1 MRSMRSVYALV
12 KNNLKIM
19 ILKKPAYTILTVVFP
34 LIIFLFAPKI
44 IDQSITEINVG
55 ICDESKSFSS
65 NKLDEYLSDIDMI
78 NLVEVNS
85 EDDLKQKFNTR
96 DIYLGIMIEKN
107 IEEKI
112 LKGDNSGV
120 ILYGIEGESLHEIL
134 DKGLSIELSN
144 MINLA
149 KVNDGDLEKY
159 KLSVERKEKEKI
171 EVSYKDLNDVK
182 KDHSVSQSLI
192 GFIIMF
198 AFYRAMSGSGLISED
213 KEQNMY
219 TRILTTSVRPWQY
232 YLSNIIST
240 TILLSILFTI
250 SVIEINFV
258 STIEIGV
265 SNLMLIVILLIL
277 GIVSVSVGT
286 FCMTI
291 TNDRDLSSII
301 SNFVTIS
308 FLALGGCF
316 VPLSYLS
323 GTINKISYFTPIR
336 WAMEAI
342 NNAQQGAD
350 ISVIV
355 MNLLVLSL
363 FGVVFFIISV
373 YCINKRDKV
382 DNVR

>member
-1 MRSMRSVYALV
+1 MRSVYALV

-350 ISVIV
+350 IGVIV

-382 DNVR
+382 ENVR

>member
-1 MRSMRSVYALV
+1 MRSVYALV

-250 SVIEINFV
+250 SAIEINFV

-350 ISVIV
+350 IGVIV

>member
-1 MRSMRSVYALV
+1 MRSVYALV

-34 LIIFLFAPKI
+34 MIIFLFAPKI

-55 ICDESKSFSS
+55 IYDESKSFSS

-96 DIYLGIMIEKN
+96 DIYLGIMIDKN
-107 IEEKI
+107 MEEKV
-112 LKGDNSGV
+112 LRGDNSGV
-120 ILYGIEGESLHEIL
+120 ILYGIEGENLYEIL

-149 KVNDGDLEKY
+149 KINNGDFEKY
-159 KLSVERKEKEKI
+159 KSSVERKEKEKI
-171 EVSYKDLNDVK
+171 QVSYKDLNDVEVN
-182 KDHSVSQSLI
+182 HSVSQTLI

-198 AFYRAMSGSGLISED
+198 AFYRAMSGSGLIGED

-219 TRILTTSVRPWQY
+219 TRILTTSVKPWQY

-240 TILLSILFTI
+240 TILLAILFSI
-250 SVIEINFV
+250 SVIEINLV

-265 SNLMLIVILLIL
+265 SNIMLITILLIL

-301 SNFVTIS
+301 SNFITIS

-323 GTINKISYFTPIR
+323 GIINKISYFTPIR

>member
-1 MRSMRSVYALV
+1 MRSVYALV

-34 LIIFLFAPKI
+34 MIIFLFAPKI
-44 IDQSITEINVG
+44 IDGSITEINVG
-55 ICDESKSFSS
+55 IYDESKSFSS

-96 DIYLGIMIEKN
+96 DIYLGIMIDKN
-107 IEEKI
+107 MEEKV
-112 LKGDNSGV
+112 LRGDNSGV
-120 ILYGIEGESLHEIL
+120 ILYGIEGENLYEIL

-149 KVNDGDLEKY
+149 KINNGDFEKY
-159 KLSVERKEKEKI
+159 KSSVERKEKEKI
-171 EVSYKDLNDVK
+171 QVSYKDLNDVEVN
-182 KDHSVSQSLI
+182 HSVSQTLI

-198 AFYRAMSGSGLISED
+198 AFYRAMSGSGLIGED

-219 TRILTTSVRPWQY
+219 TRILTTSVKPWQY
-232 YLSNIIST
+232 YLSNIISI
-240 TILLSILFTI
+240 TILLAILFSI
-250 SVIEINFV
+250 SVIEINLI

-265 SNLMLIVILLIL
+265 SNIMLITILLIL

-301 SNFVTIS
+301 SNFITIS

-363 FGVVFFIISV
+363 FGMVFFIISV

>member
-1 MRSMRSVYALV
+1 MRSVYALV

-19 ILKKPAYTILTVVFP
+19 ILKKPAYTILTVIFP

-55 ICDESKSFSS
+55 IYDESKSFSS

-96 DIYLGIMIEKN
+96 DIYLGIMIDKN
-107 IEEKI
+107 MEEKI
-112 LKGDNSGV
+112 LNGDNSGV
-120 ILYGIEGESLHEIL
+120 ILYGIEGENLHEIL

-219 TRILTTSVRPWQY
+219 TRILTTSVKPWQY

-265 SNLMLIVILLIL
+265 SNLMLITILLIL

-301 SNFVTIS
+301 SNFITIS

>member
-1 MRSMRSVYALV
+1 MRGVYALV

-19 ILKKPAYTILTVVFP
+19 ILKKPVYTILTVVFP

-44 IDQSITEINVG
+44 IDGSITEINVG
-55 ICDESKSFSS
+55 IYDESKSFSS

-96 DIYLGIMIEKN
+96 DIYLGMMIDKN
-107 IEEKI
+107 MEEKV
-112 LKGDNSGV
+112 LRGDSSGV
-120 ILYGIEGESLHEIL
+120 ILYGIEGENLYEIL

-149 KVNDGDLEKY
+149 KINNGDFKKY
-159 KLSVERKEKEKI
+159 KSSVERKEKEKI
-171 EVSYKDLNDVK
+171 QVSYKDLNDVEGN
-182 KDHSVSQSLI
+182 HSVSQTLI

-198 AFYRAMSGSGLISED
+198 AFYRAMSGSGLIGED

-219 TRILTTSVRPWQY
+219 TRILTTSVKPWQY

-240 TILLSILFTI
+240 TILLAILFSI
-250 SVIEINFV
+250 SVIEINLV

-265 SNLMLIVILLIL
+265 SNIMLITILLIL

-301 SNFVTIS
+301 SNFITIS

-323 GTINKISYFTPIR
+323 GIINKISYFTPIR

>member
-1 MRSMRSVYALV
+1 MRSVYALV

-34 LIIFLFAPKI
+34 MIIFLFAPKI

-55 ICDESKSFSS
+55 IYDESKSFSS

-107 IEEKI
+107 MEEKV

-120 ILYGIEGESLHEIL
+120 ILYGIEGENLHEIL

-171 EVSYKDLNDVK
+171 QVSYKDLNDVEGN
-182 KDHSVSQSLI
+182 HSVSQTLI

-198 AFYRAMSGSGLISED
+198 AFYRAMSGSGLIGED

-219 TRILTTSVRPWQY
+219 TRILTTSVKPWQY

-240 TILLSILFTI
+240 TILLAILFSI
-250 SVIEINFV
+250 SVIEINLV

-265 SNLMLIVILLIL
+265 SNIMLITILLIL

-301 SNFVTIS
+301 SNFITIS

-323 GTINKISYFTPIR
+323 GIINKISYFTPIR

>member
-1 MRSMRSVYALV
+1 MRSVYALV

-219 TRILTTSVRPWQY
+219 TRILTTSVKPWQY

-342 NNAQQGAD
+342 NNAQQVAD
-350 ISVIV
+350 IGVIV

>member
-1 MRSMRSVYALV
+1 MRSVYALV

-19 ILKKPAYTILTVVFP
+19 ILKKPVYTILTVVFP

-44 IDQSITEINVG
+44 IDGSITEINVG
-55 ICDESKSFSS
+55 IYDESKSFSS

-96 DIYLGIMIEKN
+96 DIYLGMMIDKN
-107 IEEKI
+107 MEEKV
-112 LKGDNSGV
+112 LRGDSSGV
-120 ILYGIEGESLHEIL
+120 ILYGIEGENLYEIL

-149 KVNDGDLEKY
+149 KINNGDFKKY
-159 KLSVERKEKEKI
+159 KSSVERKEKEKI
-171 EVSYKDLNDVK
+171 QVSYKDLNDVEGN
-182 KDHSVSQSLI
+182 HSVSQTLI

-198 AFYRAMSGSGLISED
+198 AFYRAMSGSGLIGED

-219 TRILTTSVRPWQY
+219 TRILTTSVKPWQY

-240 TILLSILFTI
+240 TILLAILFSI
-250 SVIEINFV
+250 SVIEINLV

-265 SNLMLIVILLIL
+265 SNIMLITILLIL

-301 SNFVTIS
+301 SNFITIS

-323 GTINKISYFTPIR
+323 GIINKISYFTPIR

>member
-1 MRSMRSVYALV
+1 MRSVYALV

-34 LIIFLFAPKI
+34 MIIFLFAPKI
-44 IDQSITEINVG
+44 IDGSITEINVG
-55 ICDESKSFSS
+55 IYDESKSFSS

-96 DIYLGIMIEKN
+96 DIYLGMMIDKN
-107 IEEKI
+107 MEEKV
-112 LKGDNSGV
+112 LRGDSSGV
-120 ILYGIEGESLHEIL
+120 ILYGIEGENLYEIL

-149 KVNDGDLEKY
+149 KINNGDFKKY
-159 KLSVERKEKEKI
+159 KSSVERKEKEKI
-171 EVSYKDLNDVK
+171 QVSYKDLNDVEGN
-182 KDHSVSQSLI
+182 HSVSQTLI

-198 AFYRAMSGSGLISED
+198 AFYRAMSGSGLIGED

-219 TRILTTSVRPWQY
+219 TRILTTSVKPWQY

-240 TILLSILFTI
+240 TILLAILFSI
-250 SVIEINFV
+250 SVIEINLV

-265 SNLMLIVILLIL
+265 SNIMLITILLIL

-301 SNFVTIS
+301 SNFITIS

-323 GTINKISYFTPIR
+323 GIINKISYFTPIR

>member
-1 MRSMRSVYALV
+1 MRSVYALV

-34 LIIFLFAPKI
+34 MIIFLFAPKI

-55 ICDESKSFSS
+55 IYDESKSFSS

-107 IEEKI
+107 MEEKV

-120 ILYGIEGESLHEIL
+120 ILYGIEGENLHEIL

-171 EVSYKDLNDVK
+171 QVSYKDLNDVK
-182 KDHSVSQSLI
+182 KSHSVSQSLI

-219 TRILTTSVRPWQY
+219 TRILTTSVKPWQY

-250 SVIEINFV
+250 SVIEINLI

-265 SNLMLIVILLIL
+265 SNIMLITILLIL

-301 SNFVTIS
+301 SNFITIS

>member
-1 MRSMRSVYALV
+1 MRSVYALV

-19 ILKKPAYTILTVVFP
+19 ILKKPVYTILTVVFP

-44 IDQSITEINVG
+44 IDGSITEINVG
-55 ICDESKSFSS
+55 IYDESKSFSS

-96 DIYLGIMIEKN
+96 DIYLGMMIDKN
-107 IEEKI
+107 MEEKV
-112 LKGDNSGV
+112 LRGDSSGV
-120 ILYGIEGESLHEIL
+120 ILYGIEGENLYEIL

-149 KVNDGDLEKY
+149 KINNGDFKKY
-159 KLSVERKEKEKI
+159 KSSVERKEKEKI
-171 EVSYKDLNDVK
+171 QVSYKDLNDVEGN
-182 KDHSVSQSLI
+182 HSVSQTLI

-198 AFYRAMSGSGLISED
+198 AFYRAMSGSGLIGED

-219 TRILTTSVRPWQY
+219 TRILTTSVKPWQY

-240 TILLSILFTI
+240 TILLAILFSI
-250 SVIEINFV
+250 SVIEINLV

-265 SNLMLIVILLIL
+265 SNIMLITILLIL

-301 SNFVTIS
+301 SNFITIS

-323 GTINKISYFTPIR
+323 GIINKISYFTPIR
-336 WAMEAI
+336 LAMEAI

>member
-1 MRSMRSVYALV
+1 MRSVYALV

-120 ILYGIEGESLHEIL
+120 ILYGIEGETLHEIL

-350 ISVIV
+350 IGVIV

>member
-1 MRSMRSVYALV
+1 MRSVYALV

-34 LIIFLFAPKI
+34 MIIFLFAPKI

-55 ICDESKSFSS
+55 IYDESKSFSS

-107 IEEKI
+107 MEEKV

-120 ILYGIEGESLHEIL
+120 ILYGIEGENLHEIL

-159 KLSVERKEKEKI
+159 KLSVRRKEKEKI
-171 EVSYKDLNDVK
+171 QVSYKDLNDVEGN
-182 KDHSVSQSLI
+182 HSVSQTLI

-198 AFYRAMSGSGLISED
+198 AFYRAMSGSGLIGED

-219 TRILTTSVRPWQY
+219 TRILTTSVKPWQY

-240 TILLSILFTI
+240 TILLAILFSI
-250 SVIEINFV
+250 GVIEINLV

-265 SNLMLIVILLIL
+265 SNIMLITILLIL

-301 SNFVTIS
+301 SNFITIS

-323 GTINKISYFTPIR
+323 GIINKISYFTPIR

>member
-1 MRSMRSVYALV
+1 MRSVYALV

-19 ILKKPAYTILTVVFP
+19 ILKKPVYTILTVVFNF
-34 LIIFLFAPKI
+34 IIFLFAPKI
-44 IDQSITEINVG
+44 IDGSITEINVG
-55 ICDESKSFSS
+55 IYDESKSFSS

-96 DIYLGIMIEKN
+96 DIYLGMMIDKN
-107 IEEKI
+107 MEEKV
-112 LKGDNSGV
+112 LRGDSSGV
-120 ILYGIEGESLHEIL
+120 ILYGIEGENLYEIL

-149 KVNDGDLEKY
+149 KINNGDFKKY
-159 KLSVERKEKEKI
+159 KSSVERKEKEKI
-171 EVSYKDLNDVK
+171 QVSYKDLNDVEGN
-182 KDHSVSQSLI
+182 HSVSQTLI

-198 AFYRAMSGSGLISED
+198 AFYRAMSGSGLIGED

-219 TRILTTSVRPWQY
+219 TRILTTSVKPWQY

-240 TILLSILFTI
+240 TILLAILFSI
-250 SVIEINFV
+250 SVIEINLV

-265 SNLMLIVILLIL
+265 SNIMLITILLIL

-301 SNFVTIS
+301 SNFITIS

-323 GTINKISYFTPIR
+323 GIINKISYFTPIR

>member
-1 MRSMRSVYALV
+1 MRSVYALV

-19 ILKKPAYTILTVVFP
+19 ILKKPVYTILTVVFP

-96 DIYLGIMIEKN
+96 DIYLGMMIDKN
-107 IEEKI
+107 MEEKV
-112 LKGDNSGV
+112 LRGDSSGV
-120 ILYGIEGESLHEIL
+120 ILYGIEGENLYEIL

-149 KVNDGDLEKY
+149 KINNGDFKKY
-159 KLSVERKEKEKI
+159 KSSVERKEKEKI
-171 EVSYKDLNDVK
+171 QVSYKDLNDVEGN
-182 KDHSVSQSLI
+182 HSVSQTLI

-198 AFYRAMSGSGLISED
+198 AFYRAMSGSGLIGED

-219 TRILTTSVRPWQY
+219 TRILTTSVKPWQY

-240 TILLSILFTI
+240 TILLAILFSI
-250 SVIEINFV
+250 SVIEINLV

-265 SNLMLIVILLIL
+265 SNIMLITILLIL

-301 SNFVTIS
+301 SNFITIS

-323 GTINKISYFTPIR
+323 GIINKISYFTPIR

>member
-1 MRSMRSVYALV
+1 MRSVYALV

-19 ILKKPAYTILTVVFP
+19 ILKKPVYTILTVVFP

-44 IDQSITEINVG
+44 IDGSITEINVG
-55 ICDESKSFSS
+55 IYDESKSFSS

-96 DIYLGIMIEKN
+96 DIYLGMMIDKN
-107 IEEKI
+107 MEEKV
-112 LKGDNSGV
+112 LRGDSSGV
-120 ILYGIEGESLHEIL
+120 ILYGIEGENLYEIL

-149 KVNDGDLEKY
+149 KINNGDFKKY
-159 KLSVERKEKEKI
+159 KSSVERKEKEKI
-171 EVSYKDLNDVK
+171 QVSYKDLNDVEGN
-182 KDHSVSQSLI
+182 HSVSQTLI

-198 AFYRAMSGSGLISED
+198 AIYRAMSGSGLIGED

-219 TRILTTSVRPWQY
+219 TRILTTSVKPWQY

-240 TILLSILFTI
+240 TILLAILFSI
-250 SVIEINFV
+250 SVIEINLV

-265 SNLMLIVILLIL
+265 SNIMLITILLIL

-301 SNFVTIS
+301 SNFITIS

-323 GTINKISYFTPIR
+323 GIINKISYFTPIR

>member
-1 MRSMRSVYALV
+1 MRSVYALV

-213 KEQNMY
+213 KEKNMY

-350 ISVIV
+350 IGVIV

>member
-1 MRSMRSVYALV
+1 MRSVYALV

-44 IDQSITEINVG
+44 IDQSIAEINVG

-350 ISVIV
+350 IGVIV

>member
-1 MRSMRSVYALV
+1 
-12 KNNLKIM
+12 
-19 ILKKPAYTILTVVFP
+19 
-34 LIIFLFAPKI
+34 
-44 IDQSITEINVG
+44 
-55 ICDESKSFSS
+55 
-65 NKLDEYLSDIDMI
+65 
-78 NLVEVNS
+78 
-85 EDDLKQKFNTR
+85 
-96 DIYLGIMIEKN
+96 
-107 IEEKI
+107 
-112 LKGDNSGV
+112 
-120 ILYGIEGESLHEIL
+120 
-134 DKGLSIELSN
+134 
-144 MINLA
+144 
-149 KVNDGDLEKY
+149 
-159 KLSVERKEKEKI
+159 
-171 EVSYKDLNDVK
+171 
-182 KDHSVSQSLI
+182 
-192 GFIIMF
+192 MF
-198 AFYRAMSGSGLISED
+198 AFYRAMSGSGLIGED

-219 TRILTTSVRPWQY
+219 TRILTTSVKPWQY

-240 TILLSILFTI
+240 TILLAILFSI
-250 SVIEINFV
+250 SVIEINLV

-265 SNLMLIVILLIL
+265 SNIMLITILLIL

-301 SNFVTIS
+301 SNFITIS

-323 GTINKISYFTPIR
+323 GIINKISYFTPIR

>member
-1 MRSMRSVYALV
+1 MRSVYALV

-323 GTINKISYFTPIR
+323 GTINKISYFRPIR

-350 ISVIV
+350 IGVIV

>member
-1 MRSMRSVYALV
+1 MRSVYALV

-120 ILYGIEGESLHEIL
+120 ILYGIEGGSLHEIL

-350 ISVIV
+350 IGVIV

>member
-1 MRSMRSVYALV
+1 MRSVYALV

-44 IDQSITEINVG
+44 IDGSITEINVG

-350 ISVIV
+350 IGVIV

>member
-1 MRSMRSVYALV
+1 MRSVYALV

-149 KVNDGDLEKY
+149 KVNDGDLEKC

-350 ISVIV
+350 IGVIV

>member
-1 MRSMRSVYALV
+1 MRSVYALV

-55 ICDESKSFSS
+55 IYDESKSFSS

-96 DIYLGIMIEKN
+96 DIYLGIIIEKN
-107 IEEKI
+107 MEKKV

-120 ILYGIEGESLHEIL
+120 ILYGIEGENLHEIL

-171 EVSYKDLNDVK
+171 QVSYKDLNDVK
-182 KDHSVSQSLI
+182 KSHSVSQSLI

-198 AFYRAMSGSGLISED
+198 AFYRAMSGSGLIGED

-219 TRILTTSVRPWQY
+219 TRILTTSVKPWQY

-265 SNLMLIVILLIL
+265 SNLMLITILLIL

>member
-1 MRSMRSVYALV
+1 MRSVYALV

-19 ILKKPAYTILTVVFP
+19 ILKKPVYTILTVVFP

-44 IDQSITEINVG
+44 IDGSITEINVG
-55 ICDESKSFSS
+55 IYDESKSFSS

-96 DIYLGIMIEKN
+96 DIYLGMMIDKN
-107 IEEKI
+107 MEEKV
-112 LKGDNSGV
+112 LRGDSSGV
-120 ILYGIEGESLHEIL
+120 ILYGIEGENLYEIL

-149 KVNDGDLEKY
+149 KINNGDFKKY
-159 KLSVERKEKEKI
+159 KSSVERKEKEKI
-171 EVSYKDLNDVK
+171 QVSYKDLNDVEGN
-182 KDHSVSQSLI
+182 HSVSQTLI

-198 AFYRAMSGSGLISED
+198 AFYRAMSGSGLIGED

-219 TRILTTSVRPWQY
+219 TRILTTSVKPWQY

-240 TILLSILFTI
+240 TILLAILFSI
-250 SVIEINFV
+250 SVIEINLV

-265 SNLMLIVILLIL
+265 SNIMLITILLIL

-286 FCMTI
+286 FCLTI

-301 SNFVTIS
+301 SNFITIS

-323 GTINKISYFTPIR
+323 GIINKISYFTPIR

>member
-1 MRSMRSVYALV
+1 MRSVYALV

-308 FLALGGCF
+308 FLALGGALCLY
-316 VPLSYLS
+316 P
-323 GTINKISYFTPIR
+323 T
-336 WAMEAI
+336 
-342 NNAQQGAD
+342 
-350 ISVIV
+350 
-355 MNLLVLSL
+355 
-363 FGVVFFIISV
+363 
-373 YCINKRDKV
+373 
-382 DNVR
+382 

>member
-1 MRSMRSVYALV
+1 
-12 KNNLKIM
+12 
-19 ILKKPAYTILTVVFP
+19 
-34 LIIFLFAPKI
+34 
-44 IDQSITEINVG
+44 
-55 ICDESKSFSS
+55 
-65 NKLDEYLSDIDMI
+65 
-78 NLVEVNS
+78 
-85 EDDLKQKFNTR
+85 
-96 DIYLGIMIEKN
+96 
-107 IEEKI
+107 
-112 LKGDNSGV
+112 
-120 ILYGIEGESLHEIL
+120 
-134 DKGLSIELSN
+134 
-144 MINLA
+144 
-149 KVNDGDLEKY
+149 
-159 KLSVERKEKEKI
+159 
-171 EVSYKDLNDVK
+171 
-182 KDHSVSQSLI
+182 
-192 GFIIMF
+192 MF

-219 TRILTTSVRPWQY
+219 TRILTTSVKPWQY

-240 TILLSILFTI
+240 TILLSILFSI

-277 GIVSVSVGT
+277 GIVAVSVGT

-291 TNDRDLSSII
+291 TNDRDFSSII

-323 GTINKISYFTPIR
+323 NTINKISYFTPIR

-363 FGVVFFIISV
+363 FGMVFFIISV

>member
-1 MRSMRSVYALV
+1 MRSVYALV

-34 LIIFLFAPKI
+34 MIIFLFAPKI
-44 IDQSITEINVG
+44 IDGSITEINVG

-96 DIYLGIMIEKN
+96 DIYLGIMIDKN
-107 IEEKI
+107 MEEKV
-112 LKGDNSGV
+112 LRGDNSGV
-120 ILYGIEGESLHEIL
+120 ILYGIEGENLYEIL

-149 KVNDGDLEKY
+149 KINNGDFEKY
-159 KLSVERKEKEKI
+159 KSSVERKEKEKI
-171 EVSYKDLNDVK
+171 QVSYKDLNDVEVN
-182 KDHSVSQSLI
+182 HSVSQTLI

-198 AFYRAMSGSGLISED
+198 AFYRAMSGSGLIGED

-219 TRILTTSVRPWQY
+219 TRILTTSVKPWQY
-232 YLSNIIST
+232 YLSNIISI
-240 TILLSILFTI
+240 TILLAILFSI
-250 SVIEINFV
+250 SVIEINLI

-265 SNLMLIVILLIL
+265 SNIMLITILLIL

-301 SNFVTIS
+301 SNFITIS

-363 FGVVFFIISV
+363 FGMVFFIISV

>member
-1 MRSMRSVYALV
+1 MRSVYALV

-55 ICDESKSFSS
+55 IYDESKSFSS

-96 DIYLGIMIEKN
+96 DIYLGIIIEKN
-107 IEEKI
+107 MEKKV

-120 ILYGIEGESLHEIL
+120 ILYGIEGENLHEIL

-171 EVSYKDLNDVK
+171 QVSYKDLNDVK
-182 KDHSVSQSLI
+182 KSHSVSQSLI

-219 TRILTTSVRPWQY
+219 TRILTTSVKPWQY

-265 SNLMLIVILLIL
+265 SNLMLITILLIL

>member
-1 MRSMRSVYALV
+1 MRSVYALV

-34 LIIFLFAPKI
+34 LIIFIFAPKI

-350 ISVIV
+350 IGVIV

>member
-1 MRSMRSVYALV
+1 MRSVYALV

-78 NLVEVNS
+78 NIVEVNS

-350 ISVIV
+350 IGVIV

>member
-1 MRSMRSVYALV
+1 MRSVYALV

-350 ISVIV
+350 IGVIV

>member
-1 MRSMRSVYALV
+1 MRSVYALV

-34 LIIFLFAPKI
+34 MIIFLFAPKI

-55 ICDESKSFSS
+55 IYDESKSFSS

-107 IEEKI
+107 MEEKL

-120 ILYGIEGESLHEIL
+120 ILYGIEGENLHEIL

-171 EVSYKDLNDVK
+171 QVSYKDLNDVEGN
-182 KDHSVSQSLI
+182 HSVSQTLI

-198 AFYRAMSGSGLISED
+198 AFYRAMSGSGLIGED

-219 TRILTTSVRPWQY
+219 TRILTTSVKPWQY

-240 TILLSILFTI
+240 TILLAILFSI
-250 SVIEINFV
+250 SVIEINLV

-265 SNLMLIVILLIL
+265 SNIMLITILLIL

-301 SNFVTIS
+301 SNFITIS

-323 GTINKISYFTPIR
+323 GIINKISYFTPIR

>member
-1 MRSMRSVYALV
+1 MRSVYALV

-342 NNAQQGAD
+342 NNAQQVAD
-350 ISVIV
+350 IGVIV

>member
-1 MRSMRSVYALV
+1 MRSVYALV

-265 SNLMLIVILLIL
+265 SNIMLITILLIL

-301 SNFVTIS
+301 SNFITIS

-363 FGVVFFIISV
+363 FGMVFFIISV

>member
-1 MRSMRSVYALV
+1 MRSVYALV

-19 ILKKPAYTILTVVFP
+19 ILKKPVYTILTVVFP

-44 IDQSITEINVG
+44 IDGSITEINVG
-55 ICDESKSFSS
+55 IYDESKSFSS

-96 DIYLGIMIEKN
+96 DIYLGMMIDKN
-107 IEEKI
+107 MEEKV
-112 LKGDNSGV
+112 LRGDSSGV
-120 ILYGIEGESLHEIL
+120 ILYGIEGENLYEIL

-149 KVNDGDLEKY
+149 KINNGDFEKY
-159 KLSVERKEKEKI
+159 KSSVERKEKEKI
-171 EVSYKDLNDVK
+171 QVSYKDLNDVEGN
-182 KDHSVSQSLI
+182 HSVSQTLI

-198 AFYRAMSGSGLISED
+198 AFYRAMSGSGLIGED

-219 TRILTTSVRPWQY
+219 TRILTTSVKPWQY

-240 TILLSILFTI
+240 TILLAILFSI
-250 SVIEINFV
+250 SVIEINLV

-265 SNLMLIVILLIL
+265 SNIMLITILLIL

-301 SNFVTIS
+301 SNFITIS

-323 GTINKISYFTPIR
+323 GIINKISYFTPIR

>member
-1 MRSMRSVYALV
+1 MRSVYALV

-44 IDQSITEINVG
+44 IDGSITEINVG
-55 ICDESKSFSS
+55 IYDESKSFSS

-96 DIYLGIMIEKN
+96 DIYLGMMIDKN
-107 IEEKI
+107 MEEKV
-112 LKGDNSGV
+112 LRGDNSGV
-120 ILYGIEGESLHEIL
+120 ILYGIEGENLYEIL

-149 KVNDGDLEKY
+149 KINNGDFKKY
-159 KLSVERKEKEKI
+159 KSSVERKEKEKI
-171 EVSYKDLNDVK
+171 QVSYKDLNDVEGN
-182 KDHSVSQSLI
+182 HSVSQTLI

-198 AFYRAMSGSGLISED
+198 AFYRAMSGSGLIGED

-219 TRILTTSVRPWQY
+219 TRILTTSVKPWQY

-240 TILLSILFTI
+240 TILLAILFSI
-250 SVIEINFV
+250 SVIEINLV

-265 SNLMLIVILLIL
+265 SNIMLITILLIL

-301 SNFVTIS
+301 SNFITIS

-323 GTINKISYFTPIR
+323 GIINKISYFTPIR